1 MLRLRL
7 CFCELRTNFC
17 RLEAENGDFG
27 PNFERVKLPE
37 MPIFCPQ
44 EMAFFFICESL
55 FSFFFRNQTLNSMFL
70 VGCQPFIQFISI

>member
-27 PNFERVKLPE
+27 SNFERVKLPE

-44 EMAFFFICESL
+44 EMAFFFSEEEKIFPL
-55 FSFFFRNQTLNSMFL
+55 GGNKFL
-70 VGCQPFIQFISI
+70 LKERQKRTE